1 MNKSKYRPD
10 KELILINNKY
20 RLNNIMQKDINK
32 NDYNSIKEMLEDKQE
47 VIYQNSKDNIAKK
60 ILTPQKII
68 LIKRNIRNNII

>member
-10 KELILINNKY
+10 KELILTNNKY

-32 NDYNSIKEMLEDKQE
+32 KDYNSIKEMLEDKQE
-47 VIYQNSKDNIAKK
+47 VIYQNSKDNKAKK
-60 ILTPQKII
+60 YYPQKII